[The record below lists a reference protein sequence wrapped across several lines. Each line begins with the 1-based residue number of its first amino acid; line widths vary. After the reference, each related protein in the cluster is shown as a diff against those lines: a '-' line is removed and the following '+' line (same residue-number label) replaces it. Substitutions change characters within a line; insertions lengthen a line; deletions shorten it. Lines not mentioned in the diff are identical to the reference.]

1 MLSYIVIFTRKMEDL
16 SKMKVAKFGGSSVA
30 NASQIKK
37 VVDIVLADKDRRIV
51 VVSAPGKRLKED
63 TKVTDLLI
71 TLAETIISGKDG
83 KLELKII
90 IERFKNII
98 DELSLSHEL
107 LEEMQNDILNR
118 IAEDKSL
125 PTKFIDGVKAL
136 GEDLSAKVI
145 AAYINS
151 IGVKAKYVNP
161 KDAGLLLSEEFG
173 NATVLEKSYA
183 NLAKL
188 KDETALVIFPG
199 FFGYT
204 EKGDVVTFPRGGSDI
219 TGAILAKAVNA
230 EVYENFTDVDGVFAA
245 APNIVDNP
253 KLIDEFTYREMREL
267 SYGGFNVLHAE
278 ALQPVYEANIPVH
291 ILNTNN
297 PSAKGTR
304 IVANRNKNINPVV
317 GVSGEADFSCLYV
330 SKYLMN
336 REVGFGRKLL
346 EIIEDENIPYQHAP
360 SGIDNISVI
369 VRNSA
374 ITEEK
379 EKRIYERV
387 RDELNVDNIYFEHGL
402 ALIMLVGEGMQQCVG
417 VSARAMHSMEKCN
430 INIEMLN
437 QGISEVSIMIGVK
450 DDDLNR
456 AIKSIYKSFF
466 EEQI

>member
-1 MLSYIVIFTRKMEDL
+1 MEDL

-98 DELSLSHEL
+98 DELALSHEL

-118 IAEDKSL
+118 ISEDKSL

-173 NATVLEKSYA
+173 NATVLEKSYD

-304 IVANRNKNINPVV
+304 IVASRNKNINPVV

>member
-1 MLSYIVIFTRKMEDL
+1 
-16 SKMKVAKFGGSSVA
+16 MKVAKFGGSSVA

-90 IERFKNII
+90 IERFKNIV
-98 DELSLSHEL
+98 DELSLSNEL
-107 LEEMQNDILNR
+107 LEEIQNDILKR
-118 IAEDKSL
+118 IAEDKSI

-151 IGVKAKYVNP
+151 LGVDAKYVNP

-173 NATVLEKSYA
+173 NAAVLEKSYA
-183 NLAKL
+183 NLSKL
-188 KDETALVIFPG
+188 KDETSLVIFPG

-253 KLIDEFTYREMREL
+253 RLIEEFTYREMREL

-304 IVANRNKNINPVV
+304 IVASRNKSINPVV

-387 RDELNVDNIYFEHGL
+387 RDELNVDNVYFEHGL
-402 ALIMLVGEGMQQCVG
+402 ALIMLVGEGMQQCIG
-417 VSARAMHSMEKCN
+417 VSARAMHAMEKCN

-450 DDDLNR
+450 DDDLNK
-456 AIKSIYKSFF
+456 AIKSIYKTFF
-466 EEQI
+466 EEQNL